1 MVDDGHG
8 RVERD
13 SRFLSIG
20 VWPQVSY
27 VEETRLSC
35 EEEEMAK

>member
-1 MVDDGHG
+1 MEDWKVTPGFSALVYG
-8 RVERD
+8 LK
-13 SRFLSIG
+13 FLD
-20 VWPQVSY
+20 